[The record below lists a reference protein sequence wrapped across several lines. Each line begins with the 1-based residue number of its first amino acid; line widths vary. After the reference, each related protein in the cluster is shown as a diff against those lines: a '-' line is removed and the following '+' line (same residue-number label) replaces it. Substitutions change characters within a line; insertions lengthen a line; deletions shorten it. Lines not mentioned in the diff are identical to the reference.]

1 MEGMKGMK
9 KEDYAGENGMKHPYK
24 IIEIVYDSPSSK
36 VLRGKDCSTG
46 RTVVLKT
53 GGQGQMPAE
62 AVERL
67 KHEYQVMQQ
76 ADSPHVAKAVGEA
89 EIDGR
94 YYLVEEYYP
103 GITLSRMLKQGA
115 LEMTDFYRIAGQ
127 LVSGL
132 RDLHE
137 AGIIH
142 KDVNPANII
151 YDAVT
156 DRAVFIDFSIS
167 TLFQHERMSG
177 TRLSNIEG
185 TLPYIAPEQTGRVNA
200 ELDYRA
206 DFYSL
211 GITFYEML
219 TGRCPFE
226 AETPSEMV
234 FVHIAKQ
241 PPDLCAL
248 LPNIPPMLAAII
260 NKLLSKMAKDRYVSC
275 DGLLYDLERCRT
287 EQEFVL
293 GERDFSRRFEFT
305 HQLYGREA
313 EIVQLKDD
321 YKEAA
326 SGSKILVSIS
336 GYSGIGKTSLVN
348 RIQEE
353 ALAGNGMF
361 LQGKFDQYHS
371 NVPYFAFFEAIR
383 QFCSQILLETEESI
397 REWKVKLSETLGTD
411 AVLLTGKVAELS
423 LLTEDYPALEDMGP
437 LEERTRFKAVL
448 EKFLSLLASP
458 EHPLVLFLDDVHRAD
473 MGSMEMLEEIF
484 KNEELVHLMIVMC
497 YRDNEVSDE
506 HPVIHSLNKIVQWG
520 GRVTKIHLKGLDAGS
535 AAQMLADLFHKSAEE
550 MTGLAEVIYKK
561 TGGNPFYI
569 KQFLRLCHSR
579 GYLAL
584 NMADGSWDWEEA
596 KIQALPAQENVVDFL
611 AENLDQFSE
620 DTLSLLP
627 FGACIGQ
634 SFSVEDLAAVSG
646 QPEGEINRRL
656 VVAVGQEAIYPIEK
670 NVKTGRQSRFQFAHD
685 RFQQVFYTIL
695 TPQERMQVHY
705 QIANRYEKRA
715 VSTGDMDERLF
726 EIADHYAKGIEG
738 VADPEERRRIQELLL
753 KAANRCGLV
762 SAFDT
767 AAHYLELLLSQPEL
781 ENPENC
787 RLLTRIY
794 MEYHSVL
801 CNLVKAEECD
811 RIYGM
816 LCDMVD
822 DPAELVDSCCMQI
835 SSYSNRGRYEDAFEI
850 GIALLAKLGVSFPR
864 EDFEPALEKEM
875 ELFYEEW
882 TTLGDGNISN
892 IKAAADPR
900 ESGIGKLFC
909 RLCGPSIFFN
919 PGYSYWTVI
928 TAARRLFRYGYTPY
942 ALQMYANLI
951 MPLGELRGDYRTAY
965 QAARSAMQLAE
976 KLQYREVIYCIY
988 CLFTLH
994 SCHWYE
1000 DLANGI
1006 PYAKESIKGNAQ
1018 MGDFEYA
1025 CYGYYSAMMAAME
1038 SSANVEE
1045 LWNEVEPALKFAKK
1059 TGNYH
1064 ALGTF
1069 YNFEQLCKSL
1079 RGELSLSGSFDGGG
1093 YSEQEYR
1100 KQFEHNLQAQSYYH
1114 VIRALTAVIY
1124 RDYQTAFRLCRD
1136 AIPLLRHVSS
1146 FYNVALHNFLYSLSI
1161 CQVVETK
1168 EYGGS
1173 PEVKQELMG
1182 ILKENQD
1189 WMEKRS
1195 EDVFCNFGHLY
1206 LLIEAERKAICGNIG
1221 EALQLY
1227 DEALEAAGTHNRG
1240 LHHAIISDVIA
1251 LRYEKLGIM
1260 SAAKHYLRSTYRL
1273 YSDWRA
1279 EGKCASM
1286 RQDHPDLERHWE
1298 YEGARN
1304 YTLSEE
1310 MIRTAT
1316 LLDMNS
1322 VLKASQAISEELE
1335 MDGILKKL
1343 ISSLLECAG
1352 AQNIYYLVKTDSGY
1366 AVQAEGHSGSQG
1378 GCIVSK
1384 RPAEDME
1391 VPLSIVMYVG
1401 RTSETVILDDA
1412 DSSRMYGKDVH
1423 IQKCHCKSLLC
1434 MPILS
1439 KGKMQGILY
1448 MENNLAAGVFDRQR
1462 KENLMPIAAQLAI
1475 SLENAYLYENLRF
1488 LVDER
1493 TKELQEEIRVR
1504 QKAQA
1509 EVMHLYNNV
1518 PGVVFRCRYDR
1529 HFSVISA
1536 NEGLYEYLGY
1546 TKEEFAAMGNQMS
1559 SVLHPEDFEGMR
1571 SRIGTEGGAIQG
1583 EYRLLCKDVDVRWIS
1598 LKAQLFKEDDGK
1610 TYVYG
1615 VFVDITEEKQLQ
1627 DRIRELY
1634 EKELSHFAQASSD
1647 EGSAQ
1652 GRVNVTQNRV
1662 ENYKSPDNIAI
1673 AKTGDSYEQT
1683 VRRMADSAADAAYG
1697 EYLRTAL
1704 DKEQVLAGFAAGKT
1718 ELHFEYLRKRKD
1730 GELFWSRTNCRFHQH
1745 PASGDVIAFLYT
1757 LDVTEQRLQ
1766 EQLLGKVTELDY
1778 ERITEVN
1785 IRRDTYRVVSFKPKE
1800 EDIVPVQGGFH
1811 TAVRLVAERY
1821 MEAEARQEYL
1831 TKLDTA
1837 YIEQAL
1843 DRQDSY
1849 SFTVG
1854 MMETQGELQIK
1865 RYQVFYIS
1873 RELGRV
1879 CIACTDVTDIIRQ
1892 EQQQREALTAALA
1905 AAKQANA
1912 AKTDFLSRMSH
1923 EIRTPM
1929 NAIIGMSAIAAQSI
1943 GEDEHV
1949 AECISKI
1956 GISSRFLLALI
1967 NDILDMSRI
1976 ESGKMLL
1983 KNEKI
1988 PTEDFLTGL
1997 NSICYSQAA
2006 AKGVDYECIVDPTLD
2021 DFYLGDAM
2029 KLQQVLLNILSNA
2042 IKFTGEGGKVV
2053 FSAALRK
2060 KTRSGALL
2068 RFIVNDTGIG
2078 ISEDFLQGVFEPFAQ
2093 ESVGTTALYGGTG
2106 LGLSISKS
2114 IVDMM
2119 GGTIT
2124 VRSVK
2129 GIGSEFTVDIPL
2141 GVTEEE
2147 MLRRSKK
2154 KAVHNFTALKTLV
2167 VDDDVAVCES
2177 AVATLKEIGVT
2188 AEWVDSGRKAVER
2201 VRKCREAGRHY
2212 DMILIDWKMPEM
2224 DGIETVR
2231 RIRDI
2236 VGQEVTII
2244 IMTAYDWASIEHEAR
2259 LAGVNLLV
2267 SKPMFKSSLISAFSR
2282 ALGEKEEQ
2290 DEEIKPVSFDFS
2302 GRRVLLVEDNAMNTE
2317 VATALL
2323 ESKGFTVDTAE
2334 NGLRAIEEFSKSGA
2348 GFYDAILMDIRMPL
2362 MDGLTAANNIRHMSN
2377 ADAKTIPIIAMTAN
2391 AFDDDIEKSKA
2402 AGMNAHLTKPIEPE
2416 RLFQVLHNFIM
2427 DMEAE

>member
-1 MEGMKGMK
+1 MDGMKGMK
-9 KEDYAGENGMKHPYK
+9 KEDYPGENGLKHPYK
-24 IIEIVYDSPSSK
+24 IIEILYDSPSSK
-36 VLRGKDCSTG
+36 VLRGKECGTG

-53 GGQGQMPAE
+53 GGQEQMSAE
-62 AVERL
+62 AAERL

-76 ADSPHVAKAVGEA
+76 ADSPHAAKAVGEVV
-89 EIDGR
+89 IDGR
-94 YYLVEEYYP
+94 YYLAEEYYP

-115 LEMTDFYRIAGQ
+115 LEMTDFYRIARQ
-127 LVSGL
+127 LVTGL

-142 KDVNPANII
+142 KDVNPSNII

-156 DRAVFIDFSIS
+156 DRAVFLDFSIS
-167 TLFQHERMSG
+167 TVYLHERMSG

-219 TGRCPFE
+219 TGHCPFE
-226 AETPSEMV
+226 AETPAELV
-234 FVHIAKQ
+234 FCHMAKE
-241 PPDLCAL
+241 PPDLRSL
-248 LPNIPPMLAAII
+248 LPNLPPMLAAVI

-305 HQLYGREA
+305 RQLYGREA
-313 EIVQLKDD
+313 EIMQLKND
-321 YKEAA
+321 YKAVT

-348 RIQEE
+348 QIQGE
-353 ALAGNGMF
+353 ALMGSGMF
-361 LQGKFDQYHS
+361 LQGKFDQYHA
-371 NVPYFAFFEAIR
+371 NVPYFAFFESIK

-397 REWKVKLSETLGTD
+397 REWKEKLTETLGDD

-423 LLTEDYPALEDMGP
+423 LLTEVYSALGDMGP

-484 KNEELVHLMIVMC
+484 KNEKLGHLMIVMC
-497 YRDNEVSDE
+497 YRENEVSDE

-535 AAQMLADLFHKSAEE
+535 AVQMVADLFHKSTEE
-550 MTGLAEVIYKK
+550 MTGLTEVIYKK

-579 GYLAL
+579 GYLVL
-584 NMADGSWDWEEA
+584 NMENGSWDGNEA

-627 FGACIGQ
+627 FGACLGQ
-634 SFSVEDLAAVSG
+634 SFSVEDLSAVSG
-646 QPEGEINRRL
+646 QPEEEINRKL
-656 VVAVGQEAIYPIEK
+656 VVAVGQEAVYPIEK
-670 NVKTGRQSRFQFAHD
+670 NAKTGRQSRFQFAHD
-685 RFQQVFYTIL
+685 RFQQVFYTVL
-695 TPQERMQVHY
+695 SPQERMQVHY
-705 QIANRYEKRA
+705 QIAKRYEKRA
-715 VSTGDMDERLF
+715 VLEGDMDERLF
-726 EIADHYAKGIEG
+726 EIADHYAKGMQRVTDTG
-738 VADPEERRRIQELLL
+738 ERHRIQELLL

-767 AAHYLELLLSQPEL
+767 AAHYLELLLAQPEL
-781 ENPENC
+781 KKPVN
-787 RLLTRIY
+787 RRFLTRVY
-794 MEYHSVL
+794 TEYHTVL
-801 CNLVKAEECD
+801 CNLVKVRECD
-811 RIYGM
+811 RIYGL

-822 DPAELVDSCCMQI
+822 NPAELVDSCCMQI
-835 SSYSNRGRYEDAFEI
+835 SSFSNRGRYEDAFEI
-850 GIALLAKLGVSFPR
+850 GIALLSKLGVSFPR
-864 EDFEPALEKEM
+864 EDFEPTMEKEM
-875 ELFYEEW
+875 DLFYQEW
-882 TTLGDGNISN
+882 KALGDGNISN
-892 IKAAADPR
+892 IEAAEDPW
-900 ESGIGKLFC
+900 EAGIGKLFC
-909 RLCGPSIFFN
+909 RLCGPAIFFN

-928 TAARRLFRYGYTPY
+928 AAARRLFRYGYTPY

-965 QAARSAMQLAE
+965 QAAWSAMQLAE
-976 KLQYREVIYCIY
+976 KHQYREVIYCIY

-994 SCHWYE
+994 SCHWFE
-1000 DLANGI
+1000 DVANEI

-1025 CYGYYSAMMAAME
+1025 CYGYYSAMMAAVE
-1038 SSANVEE
+1038 SSANVDE

-1069 YNFEQLCKSL
+1069 YNFGQLCRSL

-1093 YSEQEYR
+1093 FSEQEYR
-1100 KQFEHNLQAQSYYH
+1100 KQFEHNLQAQSYFY

-1124 RDYQTAFRLCRD
+1124 GDYQTAFQLCRD

-1161 CQVVETK
+1161 CQVLEIK
-1168 EYGGS
+1168 EYGGT
-1173 PEVKQELMG
+1173 PEVRQELMG
-1182 ILKENQD
+1182 ILKENQE
-1189 WMEKRS
+1189 WMKKRS

-1206 LLIEAERKAICGNIG
+1206 LVIEAEYKAVCGKIG
-1221 EALQLY
+1221 EALPLY
-1227 DEALEAAGTHNRG
+1227 EEALEAAGKHNRG
-1240 LHHAIISDVIA
+1240 LHHAIISDVIT
-1251 LRYEKLGIM
+1251 LRYEKLGIK
-1260 SAAKHYLRSTYRL
+1260 SAAKHYLRSTYHL
-1273 YSDWRA
+1273 YSSWGA
-1279 EGKCASM
+1279 EGKCARM
-1286 RQDHPDLERHWE
+1286 RQDHPELKRHRE
-1298 YEGARN
+1298 SEGDRN
-1304 YTLSEE
+1304 YTLSDE
-1310 MIRTAT
+1310 MIRTAAS
-1316 LLDMNS
+1316 LDMNS
-1322 VLKASQAISEELE
+1322 VLRASQAISEELE
-1335 MDGILKKL
+1335 MEGILEKL
-1343 ISSLLECAG
+1343 IYSLLECAG

-1366 AVQAEGHSGSQG
+1366 AVQAEGHSGSKKT
-1378 GCIVSK
+1378 CIVSK
-1384 RPAEDME
+1384 RLADDME
-1391 VPLSIVMYVG
+1391 IPLSIVMYAG

-1412 DSSRMYGKDVH
+1412 ERSRMYGKDVH
-1423 IQKCHCKSLLC
+1423 IQKCHCKSVLC

-1439 KGKMQGILY
+1439 KGKIQGILY
-1448 MENNLAAGVFDRQR
+1448 MENNLAAGVFDQQR
-1462 KENLMPIAAQLAI
+1462 KEILMPIAAQLAI

-1493 TKELQEEIRVR
+1493 TEELQEEIRVR

-1518 PGVVFRCRYDR
+1518 PGAVFRCRYDR

-1546 TKEEFAAMGNQMS
+1546 TMEEFAAMGNQMA

-1571 SRIGTEGGAIQG
+1571 SQIGTDGGAIQG
-1583 EYRLLCKDVDVRWIS
+1583 EYRLLCKDSGVRWIS
-1598 LKAQLFKEDDGK
+1598 LKAQLFTEDDGNM
-1610 TYVYG
+1610 YVYG

-1634 EKELSHFAQASSD
+1634 EKELSHFANAASD

-1652 GRVNVTQNRV
+1652 CRVNVTQNRV
-1662 ENYKSPDNIAI
+1662 ENYQSPDTIAI
-1673 AKTGDSYEQT
+1673 SRTGDKYDRTIQ
-1683 VRRMADSAADAAYG
+1683 RMADSAADAAYG
-1697 EYLRTAL
+1697 ERLRAAL
-1704 DKEQVLAGFAAGKT
+1704 DKKQVLDGFAAGKT
-1718 ELHFEYLRKRKD
+1718 DLHFEFLRKRKD
-1730 GELFWSRTNCRFHQH
+1730 GELFWSRTNCRFHKH

-1757 LDVTEQRLQ
+1757 MDVTEQRLQ
-1766 EQLLGKVTELDY
+1766 EQLLDKVTELDY
-1778 ERITEVN
+1778 EYIMEVN
-1785 IRRDTYRVVSFKPKE
+1785 IRWDTYRMVSYKPEVK
-1800 EDIVPVQGGFH
+1800 DKVPAEGRFQ

-1821 MEAEARQEYL
+1821 MEGEARQEYIS
-1831 TKLDTA
+1831 KLDTA
-1837 YIEQAL
+1837 YIEQEL
-1843 DRQDSY
+1843 DHQASY
-1849 SFTVG
+1849 SFTAG
-1854 MMETQGELQIK
+1854 MREAQGDLHSK
-1865 RYQVFYIS
+1865 RYQVFYIN
-1873 RELGRV
+1873 RELSRV

-1892 EQQQREALTAALA
+1892 EQQQREALTAALT

-1943 GEDEHV
+1943 GDNEHV
-1949 AECISKI
+1949 ADCISKI
-1956 GISSRFLLALI
+1956 GISSRFLLSLI

-1988 PTEDFLTGL
+1988 PTEDFLNGL
-1997 NSICYSQAA
+1997 NAICYSQAS
-2006 AKGVDYECIVDPTLD
+2006 AKDVDYECIVDPALD

-2053 FSAALRK
+2053 FSTALRK
-2060 KTRSGALL
+2060 KTRSGAML
-2068 RFIVNDTGIG
+2068 RFVINDTGIG
-2078 ISEDFLQGVFEPFAQ
+2078 ISEDFLQSIFEPFAQ

-2106 LGLSISKS
+2106 LGLSISKN

-2124 VRSVK
+2124 IRSIK
-2129 GIGSEFTVDIPL
+2129 GIGSEFTVDVPL

-2147 MLRRSKK
+2147 VLRRSK

-2177 AVATLKEIGVT
+2177 AVVTLTEMGVI
-2188 AEWVDSGRKAVER
+2188 AEWVDSGRKALKR
-2201 VRKCREAGRHY
+2201 VRNRWEAGRHY

-2231 RIRDI
+2231 RIREI
-2236 VGQEVTII
+2236 VGPEVTII

-2259 LAGVNLLV
+2259 LAGVNLLM
-2267 SKPMFKSSLISAFSR
+2267 SKPMFKSSLISAFSKV
-2282 ALGEKEEQ
+2282 LDEKEEH
-2290 DEEIKPVSFDFS
+2290 DERDKPVLFDFS
-2302 GRRVLLVEDNAMNTE
+2302 GRRILLVEDNAINTE
-2317 VATALL
+2317 VATVLL

-2391 AFDDDIEKSKA
+2391 AFDDDIEKSKT

-2427 DMEAE
+2427 DREEE